1 MFDLGLEPNGC
12 MQVCGT
18 MLASKWS
25 AGVTP
30 EVNLRIQL
38 REGKKACKRR
48 NPPWPEEMSP
58 EI

>member
-1 MFDLGLEPNGC
+1 MAVCKFVERNGLAI
-12 MQVCGT
+12 

-38 REGKKACKRR
+38 REGKKACKRG